1 MKAPSIAS
9 IVKAHPNARC
19 LSVSD
24 GRAHLGRVVADDAGR
39 QSSRRAWA
47 WDAQDRFLGE
57 FASRLEAV
65 KAVPPLSAIGGAA

>member
-1 MKAPSIAS
+1 MKAPSTDS

-24 GRAHLGRVVADDAGR
+24 GRAHLGRVIVDDVGR

-47 WDAQDRFLGE
+47 WDAQDRYLGA
-57 FASRLEAV
+57 FSSRLEAV

>member
-9 IVKAHPNARC
+9 ITKAHPNARC

-24 GRAHLGRVVADDAGR
+24 GRAHLGRVVADNVGR

-47 WDAQDRFLGE
+47 WNAQDTFLGE
-57 FASRLEAV
+57 FASQSEAV
-65 KAVPPLSAIGGAA
+65 RAVRPLSADGGTA